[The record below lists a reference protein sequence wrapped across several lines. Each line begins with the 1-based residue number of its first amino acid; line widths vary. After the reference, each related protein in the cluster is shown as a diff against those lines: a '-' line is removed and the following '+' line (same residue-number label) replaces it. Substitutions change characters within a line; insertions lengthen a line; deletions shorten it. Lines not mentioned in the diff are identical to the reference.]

1 VEQSVVE
8 YLDWMSNFSGTA
20 EYLEEAER
28 VMREQG
34 VIRSVVNA

>member
-1 VEQSVVE
+1 MREQ
-8 YLDWMSNFSGTA
+8 DKTA

-34 VIRSVVNA
+34 VVQRAAKQ